1 MSIFFDAIESLLFP
15 MTWQHTIIPA
25 LPISRKTFLDAPT
38 PYLIGLLLNP
48 DIENRICEISVSKSR
63 KRSKSC
69 NMRKKSFSD
78 SFLRSLSH
86 NHQQSKET
94 EHEDADRL
102 SLRSSS
108 SNNKRPISEPL
119 FSSDNDLTDENSE
132 EFQFWSDLL
141 QGKHDLPSDSL
152 IIHIGKRPDTRTKN
166 PLNIDSEKLV
176 YFANILK
183 EPSDGV
189 SLVLPHS
196 VLEMIK
202 KRFNLF
208 VKSLLG
214 LPFDLESEE
223 VTKGKF
229 VILCETFL
237 HMYNA
242 IFGRLEEYL
251 DSKDI
256 WKVTNNANKSFND
269 EYLVEHCF
277 NVSCNHKCIY

>member
-1 MSIFFDAIESLLFP
+1 M
-15 MTWQHTIIPA
+15 
-25 LPISRKTFLDAPT
+25 
-38 PYLIGLLLNP
+38 
-48 DIENRICEISVSKSR
+48 
-63 KRSKSC
+63 
-69 NMRKKSFSD
+69 
-78 SFLRSLSH
+78 
-86 NHQQSKET
+86 
-94 EHEDADRL
+94 
-102 SLRSSS
+102 
-108 SNNKRPISEPL
+108 
-119 FSSDNDLTDENSE
+119 
-132 EFQFWSDLL
+132 
-141 QGKHDLPSDSL
+141 PSDSL
-152 IIHIGKRPDTRTKN
+152 IIHIGKRPDTRTKK
-166 PLNIDSEKLV
+166 PLNKDSEKLV

-256 WKVTNNANKSFND
+256 WKVTNNANQSFND
-269 EYLVEHCF
+269 EYHVEHCF